1 MKKRIFYSIFLT
13 AITTFLVGALIII
26 FTIYNNFSEKLKNEI
41 IIETRLIEKS
51 IEYNGEEFLSIIGKD
66 SLNRITLINKDGV
79 VLYDNIKDSKSMEN
93 HSKRPEVISANNNG
107 NGESTRLSDTIG
119 SKTYYYAKKLQNG
132 NIIRVA
138 TTYQS
143 TVGLMFTAFLWTVP
157 IIILLILIT
166 VFVAKRLT
174 NSIINPI
181 NDLNLD
187 SPLKNKT
194 YDELSPLLS
203 RMEKQNQMINDQVK
217 LICEKQNEFEYITDT
232 MTEGLVIYDKKG
244 YVIWANKSAKL
255 LFDNKF
261 NCGSYI
267 TLCRNS
273 DYISSVEGA
282 LKGNTTIF
290 NMKNNGRIYEISVSP
305 VVDKNNDNAAILY
318 SVDITEREQSEK
330 MRREFTANV
339 SHELKTPLTSIM
351 GYAEIISEN
360 IAKNEDIPMFAS
372 KIKKQAER
380 LLTLIEDI
388 IELSKLDEMKIK
400 ENFSIICLKDICLKC
415 VEDLQDKAN
424 KNNISFENDCENLN
438 ILGTYQTLYE
448 LVYNLCDN
456 AIKYNKPCGKIKIKL
471 KKQGAKA
478 ILTIED
484 TGIGI

>member
-1 MKKRIFYSIFLT
+1 
-13 AITTFLVGALIII
+13 
-26 FTIYNNFSEKLKNEI
+26 
-41 IIETRLIEKS
+41 
-51 IEYNGEEFLSIIGKD
+51 
-66 SLNRITLINKDGV
+66 
-79 VLYDNIKDSKSMEN
+79 
-93 HSKRPEVISANNNG
+93 
-107 NGESTRLSDTIG
+107 
-119 SKTYYYAKKLQNG
+119 
-132 NIIRVA
+132 
-138 TTYQS
+138 
-143 TVGLMFTAFLWTVP
+143 
-157 IIILLILIT
+157 
-166 VFVAKRLT
+166 
-174 NSIINPI
+174 
-181 NDLNLD
+181 
-187 SPLKNKT
+187 
-194 YDELSPLLS
+194 
-203 RMEKQNQMINDQVK
+203 
-217 LICEKQNEFEYITDT
+217 
-232 MTEGLVIYDKKG
+232 
-244 YVIWANKSAKL
+244 
-255 LFDNKF
+255 
-261 NCGSYI
+261 
-267 TLCRNS
+267 
-273 DYISSVEGA
+273 
-282 LKGNTTIF
+282 
-290 NMKNNGRIYEISVSP
+290 
-305 VVDKNNDNAAILY
+305 
-318 SVDITEREQSEK
+318 

-484 TGIGI
+484 TGIGISPDHINHIFERFYRIDKSHSKSTGGTGLGLSIVKHAAILHEAEVEVESKIGKGSKFIITFKII